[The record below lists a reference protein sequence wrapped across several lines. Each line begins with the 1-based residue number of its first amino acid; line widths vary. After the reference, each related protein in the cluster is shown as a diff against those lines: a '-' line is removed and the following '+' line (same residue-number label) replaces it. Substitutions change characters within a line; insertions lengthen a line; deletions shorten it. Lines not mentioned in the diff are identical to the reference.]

1 MAERAHVSS
10 TEAIDAFKAA
20 LLVYL
25 SKSRLLLEDACDEV
39 LRMRTWLQTDRRLY
53 WEAQVRRRQKILE
66 EARQVLFGASMAN
79 LREPSAAERLAV
91 QRAQRALAE
100 AEEKLNRVKHWT
112 REYEHRVEPL
122 LRQLESLRT
131 VLTHDMPKGV
141 AYLNQ
146 LLQTL
151 DAYTG
156 MKAPAMEPA
165 GESRGGEEG
174 TGDTPRPEGGAAEQ
188 PGAEGGAA

>member
-20 LLVYL
+20 LVVYL

-39 LRMRTWLQTDRRLY
+39 LRLRTWLQTDRRLY

-66 EARQVLFGASMAN
+66 EARQALFGASMAN

-146 LLQTL
+146 ILQTL

-156 MKAPAMEPA
+156 MKAPAIEPA
-165 GESRGGEEG
+165 TEPGGEGSESSAP
-174 TGDTPRPEGGAAEQ
+174 DPAAEQ
-188 PGAEGGAA
+188 GGAKTEGGPA

>member
-10 TEAIDAFKAA
+10 TEAIDTFKAA
-20 LLVYL
+20 LVVYL

-39 LRMRTWLQTDRRLY
+39 LRLRTWLQTDRRLY
-53 WEAQVRRRQKILE
+53 WEAQVRRRQKVLE
-66 EARQVLFGASMAN
+66 EARQALFSASMAK
-79 LREPSAAERLAV
+79 LREPSAAERAAL

-146 LLQTL
+146 ILQTL

-156 MKAPAMEPA
+156 MKAPVIEPA
-165 GESRGGEEG
+165 TEGGESGESGSSTSADGAAASSGPGGEGG
-174 TGDTPRPEGGAAEQ
+174 TP
-188 PGAEGGAA
+188 